1 MNGSH
6 NPTESHHWTSMRTA
20 WVIVCALLVT
30 AQPAAGQ
37 TVEYPSGATHI
48 EAYLARPSRDA
59 GARAPAVIVIHDNQ
73 GLTDAIR
80 ATARL
85 LAADGFVAL
94 APDFVSRLADQPQQ
108 VQPGRGRRPA
118 PVAPLSL
125 NQTVQDVVAAFA
137 FLQADAGVDPERISV
152 AGFGWGGWRA
162 FKLAELTPTLHR
174 AVVFYGTTSD
184 DRQLQKIR
192 APVLGHYAE
201 YDFQTTAQ
209 VLATKRRLGERFTYY
224 IYPDMDRGFFGGSSG
239 AIDYEAV
246 VHGRASANP
255 PSLEDAASA
264 AVTDAV
270 RLAWNR
276 TLDFLR

>member
-6 NPTESHHWTSMRTA
+6 TPAGSHYRSIAVGWA
-20 WVIVCALLVT
+20 VCAVLVT
-30 AQPAAGQ
+30 APAAAGQ
-37 TVEYPSGATHI
+37 AVAYPSGTTRI
-48 EAYLARPSRDA
+48 EAYLVRPSTDA
-59 GARAPAVIVIHDNQ
+59 GVRSPAVIVIHDDQ
-73 GLTDAIR
+73 GLTDAVR

-85 LAADGFVAL
+85 FATEGFVAL
-94 APDFVSRLADQPQQ
+94 APDLVSRLADRPQQ
-108 VQPGRGRRPA
+108 VPAGRGRRPA

-125 NQTVQDVVAAFA
+125 GQTVQDVAAAFA
-137 FLQADAGVDPERISV
+137 FLQADAGVDPARISV

-174 AVVFYGTTSD
+174 AVVFYGTTSN
-184 DRQLQKIR
+184 DRQLHNIR

-239 AIDYEAV
+239 AIDYEALV
-246 VHGRASANP
+246 RGREPQTA
-255 PSLEDAASA
+255 PSRTDTAAA
-264 AVTDAV
+264 TVTDAV

>member
-6 NPTESHHWTSMRTA
+6 DPAGSHHWSSMLA
-20 WVIVCALLVT
+20 VWFVACAVLVT
-30 AQPAAGQ
+30 APAGAGQ
-37 TVEYPSGATHI
+37 AVEYPSGTTSI
-48 EAYLARPSRDA
+48 EGYLIRPSRDA
-59 GARAPAVIVIHDNQ
+59 GARAPAVIVIHDDQ
-73 GLTDAIR
+73 GLTDAVR

-85 LAADGFVAL
+85 FAAEGFVAL
-94 APDFVSRLADQPQQ
+94 APDLVSRLADRPQP
-108 VQPGRGRRPA
+108 VPAGRGRRPA

-125 NQTVQDVVAAFA
+125 SQTVQDVAAAFT

-184 DRQLQKIR
+184 DRQLHKIR

-209 VLATKRRLGERFTYY
+209 VLATKRRMGERFTYY

-239 AIDYEAV
+239 AIDYEALIR
-246 VHGRASANP
+246 GRESETA
-255 PSLEDAASA
+255 PSQTDTAAA
-264 AVTDAV
+264 TVTDAV

>member
-1 MNGSH
+1 MNGSGD
-6 NPTESHHWTSMRTA
+6 PTGSHHRSIAA
-20 WVIVCALLVT
+20 WVAACAVLVT
-30 AQPAAGQ
+30 APGAAGQ
-37 TVEYPSGATHI
+37 AVEYPSGAASI
-48 EAYLARPSRDA
+48 EAYLVRPSRDA
-59 GARAPAVIVIHDNQ
+59 GARAPAVIVIHDDQ
-73 GLTDAIR
+73 GLIDAVR

-85 LAADGFVAL
+85 FAAEGFVAL
-94 APDFVSRLADQPQQ
+94 APDLVSRLAERPQAA
-108 VQPGRGRRPA
+108 PAGRGRRPA

-125 NQTVQDVVAAFA
+125 NQTVQDIAAAFA

-192 APVLGHYAE
+192 APVLGHYAG

-209 VLATKRRLGERFTYY
+209 VLATKRRLGERFTYH

-239 AIDYEAV
+239 AIDYEALIR
-246 VHGRASANP
+246 GRESENP
-255 PSLEDAASA
+255 PAQTDTASA

-270 RLAWNR
+270 RLSWNR
-276 TLDFLR
+276 TLDFLRGP

>member
-1 MNGSH
+1 VNGSH
-6 NPTESHHWTSMRTA
+6 DSTGSHYRSIAVGWAACACAGLLTA
-20 WVIVCALLVT
+20 PA
-30 AQPAAGQ
+30 AAGQ
-37 TVEYPSGATHI
+37 VVEYRSGATSI
-48 EAYLARPSRDA
+48 EAYLVEPSTEA
-59 GARAPAVIVIHDNQ
+59 GARSPAVIVIHDDQ
-73 GLTDAIR
+73 GLTDEVR
-80 ATARL
+80 AAARL
-85 LAADGFVAL
+85 FAAEGFVAL
-94 APDFVSRLADQPQQ
+94 APDLVSRGADRPQQ
-108 VQPGRGRRPA
+108 VP
-118 PVAPLSL
+118 L

-137 FLQADAGVDPERISV
+137 FLQANAGVDPERISV

-184 DRQLQKIR
+184 DRELHNIR

-209 VLATKRRLGERFTYY
+209 VLATKRRLGERFTYHV
-224 IYPDMDRGFFGGSSG
+224 YPDMDRGFFGGSSG
-239 AIDYEAV
+239 AIDYEALV
-246 VHGRASANP
+246 RGRALQNP
-255 PSLEDAASA
+255 PSQTEPASA

>member
-6 NPTESHHWTSMRTA
+6 DSTGSHYRSIAAGWAACAVLLTA
-20 WVIVCALLVT
+20 PA
-30 AQPAAGQ
+30 AAGQ
-37 TVEYPSGATHI
+37 VVEYPSGATSI
-48 EAYLARPSRDA
+48 EAYLVGPSTEA
-59 GARAPAVIVIHDNQ
+59 GARSPAVIVIHDDQ
-73 GLTDAIR
+73 GLTDAVR
-80 ATARL
+80 AAARL
-85 LAADGFVAL
+85 FAAEGFVAL
-94 APDFVSRLADQPQQ
+94 APDLVSRMADRPQQ
-108 VQPGRGRRPA
+108 VPAGGGRRPA

-184 DRQLQKIR
+184 DRQLPMIR

-209 VLATKRRLGERFTYY
+209 VLATKRRLGGRFTYY
-224 IYPDMDRGFFGGSSG
+224 VYPDMDRGFFGGSSG
-239 AIDYEAV
+239 AIDYEALV
-246 VHGRASANP
+246 RGRESENP
-255 PSLEDAASA
+255 PSQTETASA

>member
-6 NPTESHHWTSMRTA
+6 DPTGSHHRSIAA
-20 WVIVCALLVT
+20 WFAACAVLVT
-30 AQPAAGQ
+30 APAAAGQ
-37 TVEYPSGATHI
+37 AVEYPSGATSI
-48 EAYLARPSRDA
+48 DAYLVRPPRDA
-59 GARAPAVIVIHDNQ
+59 GARSPAVIVVHDDQ
-73 GLTDAIR
+73 GLTDTVR

-85 LAADGFVAL
+85 FAAEGFVAL
-94 APDFVSRLADQPQQ
+94 APDLVSRLADRPQP
-108 VQPGRGRRPA
+108 VRAGRGRR

-125 NQTVQDVVAAFA
+125 RQTAQDVEAAFA

-184 DRQLQKIR
+184 DRQLDTIR

-239 AIDYEAV
+239 AIDYEALIR
-246 VHGRASANP
+246 GREAQTA
-255 PSLEDAASA
+255 PSQTDTAAA
-264 AVTDAV
+264 TVTDAV

-276 TLDFLR
+276 TLDFLRN

>member
-1 MNGSH
+1 MNGSTD
-6 NPTESHHWTSMRTA
+6 PAGSHHRSFA
-20 WVIVCALLVT
+20 VSFAAYALLVT
-30 AQPAAGQ
+30 APAAAGQ
-37 TVEYPSGATHI
+37 AVQYPSGTTNI
-48 EAYLARPSRDA
+48 DAYLVRPSGDA
-59 GARAPAVIVIHDNQ
+59 GARVPAVIVVHDDQ
-73 GLTDAIR
+73 GLTDAVR

-85 LAADGFVAL
+85 FAAEGFVAL
-94 APDFVSRLADQPQQ
+94 APDLVSRLADRPQP
-108 VQPGRGRRPA
+108 VRTGRGRR

-125 NQTVQDVVAAFA
+125 SQTAQDVAAAFA

-174 AVVFYGTTSD
+174 AVVFYATTSD
-184 DRQLQKIR
+184 DRQLYRIR

-239 AIDYEAV
+239 AIDYAALIR
-246 VHGRASANP
+246 GRESQTA
-255 PSLEDAASA
+255 PSQTDTASA

>member
-1 MNGSH
+1 MNGSTD
-6 NPTESHHWTSMRTA
+6 PAGSHHRSFAVWFA
-20 WVIVCALLVT
+20 ACALLVT
-30 AQPAAGQ
+30 APAAAGQ
-37 TVEYPSGATHI
+37 AVQYPSGTTNI
-48 EAYLARPSRDA
+48 DAYLVRPSRDA
-59 GARAPAVIVIHDNQ
+59 GARAPAVIVVHDDQ
-73 GLTDAIR
+73 GLTDTVR

-85 LAADGFVAL
+85 FAAEGFVAL
-94 APDFVSRLADQPQQ
+94 APDLVSRLTDPPQP
-108 VQPGRGRRPA
+108 VRAGRGRRP
-118 PVAPLSL
+118 VAPLALS
-125 NQTVQDVVAAFA
+125 QTAQDVAAAFA

-184 DRQLQKIR
+184 DRQLYKIR

-239 AIDYEAV
+239 AIDYEALIR
-246 VHGRASANP
+246 GRESHAT
-255 PSLEDAASA
+255 PSQTDTASA

>member
-1 MNGSH
+1 MNGSVS
-6 NPTESHHWTSMRTA
+6 SHVWLA
-20 WVIVCALLVT
+20 ACVVIVT
-30 AQPAAGQ
+30 APAAAGQ
-37 TVEYPSGATHI
+37 TVEYPSGTRSI
-48 EAYLARPSRDA
+48 EAYLIRPSTET

-73 GLTDAIR
+73 GLTDAVR

-94 APDFVSRLADQPQQ
+94 APDLVSRLADRPQQ
-108 VQPGRGRRPA
+108 APSGRGRRPA
-118 PVAPLSL
+118 PVAALSL
-125 NQTVQDVVAAFA
+125 SQTAQDVTAAFA
-137 FLQADAGVDPERISV
+137 FLQADPRVDPERISV
-152 AGFGWGGWRA
+152 LGFGWGGWRA

-184 DRQLQKIR
+184 DRQLHKIR

-209 VLATKRRLGERFTYY
+209 ALATKRRLGERFTYH

-239 AIDYEAV
+239 AIDYEALV
-246 VHGRASANP
+246 RGRASQNV
-255 PSLEDAASA
+255 PSQTDPASA

-276 TLDFLR
+276 TLDFLRER

>member
-6 NPTESHHWTSMRTA
+6 DSTGSHYWSIAVGWAACAVLLTA
-20 WVIVCALLVT
+20 
-30 AQPAAGQ
+30 PAVAGQ
-37 TVEYPSGATHI
+37 VVEYPSGATSI
-48 EAYLARPSRDA
+48 EAYLVGPSTEA
-59 GARAPAVIVIHDNQ
+59 GARSPAVIVIHDDQ
-73 GLTDAIR
+73 GLTDAVR
-80 ATARL
+80 AAARL
-85 LAADGFVAL
+85 FAAEGFVAL
-94 APDFVSRLADQPQQ
+94 APDLVSRGADQPQQ
-108 VQPGRGRRPA
+108 LP
-118 PVAPLSL
+118 L

-184 DRQLQKIR
+184 DRELHNIR
-192 APVLGHYAE
+192 APVLGHYAQ

-224 IYPDMDRGFFGGSSG
+224 VYPDMDRGFFGGSSG
-239 AIDYEAV
+239 AIDYEALV
-246 VHGRASANP
+246 RGRASENP
-255 PSLEDAASA
+255 PSQTEPASA

>member
-1 MNGSH
+1 M
-6 NPTESHHWTSMRTA
+6 
-20 WVIVCALLVT
+20 
-30 AQPAAGQ
+30 
-37 TVEYPSGATHI
+37 
-48 EAYLARPSRDA
+48 
-59 GARAPAVIVIHDNQ
+59 IHDDQ
-73 GLTDAIR
+73 GLTDAVR

-94 APDFVSRLADQPQQ
+94 APDLVSRLAGQPQQ
-108 VQPGRGRRPA
+108 APAGRGRRPA

-125 NQTVQDVVAAFA
+125 NQTVQDVAAAFA
-137 FLQADAGVDPERISV
+137 FLQADPGVDPERISV

-184 DRQLQKIR
+184 DRQLPKIR

-201 YDFQTTAQ
+201 HPFQTTA
-209 VLATKRRLGERFTYY
+209 LATKRRLGERFTYY
-224 IYPDMDRGFFGGSSG
+224 IYPDMDRGFFGGSNG
-239 AIDYEAV
+239 AIDYEALV
-246 VHGRASANP
+246 RGRASEHP
-255 PSLEDAASA
+255 PLQTDTASA

-270 RLAWNR
+270 RLAWTR